1 MIIACLV
8 WLHRLTVK
16 RKSAAPLANEGF
28 IMAKTATFAAV
39 HFTVAFS
46 VGYALT
52 GSVVIGGT
60 MALVEPAIN
69 TVAFYFHEMG
79 WKKLEENKA
88 ILQEALANSV

>member
-1 MIIACLV
+1 
-8 WLHRLTVK
+8 
-16 RKSAAPLANEGF
+16 
-28 IMAKTATFAAV
+28 MAKTATFAAV

-60 MALVEPAIN
+60 LALVEPAIN

-79 WKKLEENKA
+79 WKKFEAHKA
-88 ILQEALANSV
+88 DLQEAFANTV

>member
-1 MIIACLV
+1 
-8 WLHRLTVK
+8 
-16 RKSAAPLANEGF
+16 LASEEF

-69 TVAFYFHEMG
+69 TVAFYFHELG
-79 WKKLEENKA
+79 WKKFEENKLV
-88 ILQEALANSV
+88 LQEALANSV

>member
-1 MIIACLV
+1 
-8 WLHRLTVK
+8 
-16 RKSAAPLANEGF
+16 
-28 IMAKTATFAAV
+28 MAKTATFAAV

-79 WKKLEENKA
+79 WKKFEENKA
-88 ILQEALANSV
+88 VLEQALASSV